1 MESKICLD
9 CEKDLPIEVFHYTNK
24 KKGYRKS
31 YCKDCSYNRAQAHI
45 DKDPVA
51 HYHYMRR
58 YYRENPHKFPGNY
71 ITKSMPKQCGVY
83 KISCELTEDTYIGCS
98 NNIRGRMYKHKKAS
112 GRGKQQNLY
121 KLIQEYGW
129 ESFDVEVLELCDREV
144 LFERETYWI
153 NKLQPN
159 LNTNKKNK

>member
-1 MESKICLD
+1 MESKVCLD
-9 CEKDLPIEVFHYTNK
+9 YKNELPIEVIHFSNK
-24 KKGYRKS
+24 KKGLRKS
-31 YCKDCSYNRAQAHI
+31 YCNDCSYKRAQKHI
-45 DKDPVA
+45 DNDPVA
-51 HYHYMRR
+51 HYHYMKR
-58 YYRENPHKFPGNY
+58 YYRENPEKYPGNY

-83 KISCELTEDTYIGCS
+83 KISCELTDDSYIGCS